1 MAAKSKEQVQQI
13 EGEETCGWQKRCREG
28 NLLDTGVAHADIGIV
43 NSFRINA
50 ELL

>member
-1 MAAKSKEQVQQI
+1 MSSTSYAYW
-13 EGEETCGWQKRCREG
+13 WQKRCREG
-28 NLLDTGVAHADIGIV
+28 DLLDTGVARADIGIA